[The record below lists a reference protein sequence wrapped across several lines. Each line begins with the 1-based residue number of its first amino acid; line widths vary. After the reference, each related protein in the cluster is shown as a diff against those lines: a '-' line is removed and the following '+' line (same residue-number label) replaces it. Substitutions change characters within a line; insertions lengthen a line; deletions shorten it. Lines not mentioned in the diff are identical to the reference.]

1 MYIYVLFQEEFTN
14 YEANDPWV
22 QSSIVTL
29 DTMLTTFK
37 VSCLC
42 GHSWLFL
49 CVCVCVCL
57 RACVCAC
64 LHESRYILKLDL
76 EERKFIR
83 LTFTTSY
90 LRKTD
95 PQHTDHAVQSFCSAE
110 RLFLAKWE
118 FARGLRHSAAQSGTS
133 SSWRACRKILM
144 GSLRHVYI
152 SLSLIHISEP
162 TRRA

>member
-1 MYIYVLFQEEFTN
+1 MICI
-14 YEANDPWV
+14 A
-22 QSSIVTL
+22 
-29 DTMLTTFK
+29 
-37 VSCLC
+37 
-42 GHSWLFL
+42 
-49 CVCVCVCL
+49 VCVCVPACL

-152 SLSLIHISEP
+152 SYELRVLVCSFVLFLFNAL
-162 TRRA
+162 TNTDTT